1 MASLPYPR
9 HPLRGCSGLRC
20 TNQAIVHQHCNPPT
34 ESTEFT
40 ETSGREEPP
49 TDFTDAHRFFLLRQ
63 KLLWILWVLWENSLV
78 GSPNLCVSVQSV
90 EEYLA
95 QPETSVGSVGEC
107 ADAKKAL
114 ISLSLRSF
122 VVYLQCKQSI
132 GLWAN
137 TSIRSPTGA
146 SSDCSDR
153 SSANHC

>member
-1 MASLPYPR
+1 MS
-9 HPLRGCSGLRC
+9 PLGFAACQSKKC
-20 TNQAIVHQHCNPPT
+20 TDQALVHQHCNPPT

-63 KLLWILWVLWENSLV
+63 KLLWVLWVLWEDSLV

-90 EEYLA
+90 GEYLA
-95 QPETSVGSVGEC
+95 QPETSVGSVGSVGEC
-107 ADAKKAL
+107 ADAKSAL

-122 VVYLQCKQSI
+122 VVYLQCKQYI
-132 GLWAN
+132 LLWAN

-146 SSDCSDR
+146 SSDSSDR